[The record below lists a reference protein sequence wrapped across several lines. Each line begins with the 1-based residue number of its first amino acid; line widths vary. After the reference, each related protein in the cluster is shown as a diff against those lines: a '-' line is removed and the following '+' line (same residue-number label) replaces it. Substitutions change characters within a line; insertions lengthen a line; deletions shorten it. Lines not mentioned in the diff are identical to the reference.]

1 MSLQVTGELYKV
13 FPTEQ
18 KTELFQAR
26 EFVLLIPGNY
36 PQYAKFQLV
45 QHRTALIDLYLEGQE
60 ITVHFDL
67 RGREWT
73 NKEGK
78 KVSFTTLNAWRLEGQ
93 AQAPA
98 STPAPAQEPA
108 PAEVAEATE
117 ADDDLPF

>member
-45 QHRTALIDLYLEGQE
+45 QHRTALIDLYREGQE

-78 KVSFTTLNAWRLEGQ
+78 KVYFTTLQ